1 MLDAQYHACSALR
14 VDAVRRLLGSLLFVE
29 RRARR
34 GASQIEKLLRDYNL
48 AHQQLTTLNISVLKQ
63 AMTKADFNTFS
74 RAALL
79 SFLGEFAVF
88 LASNRTLI
96 THYPGLTLQARCVAN
111 GARLLMSATDA
122 CAYSLRHVPVPPQIP
137 VQSQPA

>member
-1 MLDAQYHACSALR
+1 MGRWPRGLPTGACIALRSIAPILDDRCPACSALR
-14 VDAVRRLLGSLLFVE
+14 VEAVRQLLGSLLFVE

-34 GASQIEKLLRDYNL
+34 GAPQIEKLLRDYSL
-48 AHQQLTTLNISVLKQ
+48 AHQQLTTLNISALKQ
-63 AMTKADFNTFS
+63 AMTKAEFNNFS

-96 THYPGLTLQARCVAN
+96 THYPGLTLQARYVSDVVVT
-111 GARLLMSATDA
+111 LLQR
-122 CAYSLRHVPVPPQIP
+122 CH
-137 VQSQPA
+137 